1 MSWKM
6 STPERVLEHAEH
18 QMAVQGYVRWADI
31 AKAEGV
37 SRQSVA
43 QNLKAAVDRGHTT
56 EVRADILR
64 KSMQNNLVRHEY
76 VLTESNRQ
84 WLLDQAE
91 ALNLSHH
98 DVLNRVLLN
107 HIHNDNHANVN
118 HPQP

>member
-1 MSWKM
+1 MSWNA
-6 STPERVLEHAEH
+6 STPERVIEHAEH
-18 QMAVQGYVRWADI
+18 QMLVQGYVRWSDI
-31 AKAEGV
+31 AEALGI
-37 SRQSVA
+37 SRQRVA
-43 QNLKAAVDRGHTT
+43 QCLESAVKSGHTT
-56 EVRADILR
+56 AVRADILR
-64 KSMQNNLVRHEY
+64 KSMQKSLVRHEY

-107 HIHNDNHANVN
+107 HILNDHANVN

>member
-1 MSWKM
+1 MSWNA
-6 STPERVLEHAEH
+6 STAERVIEHAEH
-18 QMAVQGYVRWADI
+18 QMLVQGYVRWSDI
-31 AKAEGV
+31 AEALGI
-37 SRQSVA
+37 SRQRVA
-43 QNLKAAVDRGHTT
+43 QCLEAAVKSGHTT
-56 EVRADILR
+56 AVRAEILR
-64 KSMQNNLVRHEY
+64 KSMQTNLVRHEY

-107 HIHNDNHANVN
+107 HILNDHANVN